1 MTGRCGPEPRRQRLA
16 YHQVAPYNNKNH
28 AQWMITMKLL
38 QKTASAILVSSLIAG
53 TASAQVSDD
62 EIRIG
67 YLADMSG
74 TYRDLAGPG
83 GLEALKMAVEDFG
96 GSVDG
101 KKIVIFNA
109 DDLNKPDVGA
119 NTVRQWV
126 DERNVDMVTGLVA
139 SSVVLA
145 ASKVVEQADK
155 LALISGA
162 ASSSLTNEHC
172 SPNHIHWTYDTYAL
186 ANGTAKALME
196 SGGKSW
202 YLLTADYAFG
212 HSLASDIGRVVKAG
226 GGSVLGEVRHPF
238 PSSDF
243 SSYVLQAQGS
253 GAEVIALANAG
264 SDTVNALKT
273 ASQFGVAQAGQKLAG
288 MVVFLNDI
296 HAMGL
301 DVTQG
306 LMLTTGW
313 YWDMN
318 DETRA
323 WAQRYYERFKRM
335 PGMSQAGIYSA
346 TMHYLNAIKA
356 TGSDD
361 AKTVRAQMAAT
372 PVNDMLAKGGKIRED
387 GRMVHDMYLA
397 QVKTPAESKGEWD
410 LYRIVSTI
418 PGEQAYRPLAESQC
432 RLVTGKVAQH

>member
-1 MTGRCGPEPRRQRLA
+1 M
-16 YHQVAPYNNKNH
+16 NIIK
-28 AQWMITMKLL
+28 
-38 QKTASAILVSSLIAG
+38 KTAAAALVSSMIAG
-53 TASAQVSDD
+53 AAQAEISND

-74 TYRDLAGPG
+74 TYRDLSGPG
-83 GLEALKMAVEDFG
+83 GLEALKMAIEDFG

-101 KKIVIFNA
+101 KKIVTFNA

-119 NTVRQWV
+119 NTVRQWI

-145 ASKVVEQADK
+145 AAKVVEQGGK

-162 ASSSLTNEHC
+162 AASSITNEFC
-172 SPNHIHWTYDTYAL
+172 SPNHIHWTYDTFAL
-186 ANGTAKALME
+186 ANGTANAVLKD
-196 SGGKSW
+196 GGKNW
-202 YLLTADYAFG
+202 FILTADYAFG
-212 HSLASDIGRVVKAG
+212 HAMEADIKKVVEAE
-226 GGSVLGEVRHPF
+226 GGSVVGTVRHPF

-243 SSYVLQAQGS
+243 SSYILQAQGS
-253 GAEVIALANAG
+253 GADVVALANAG
-264 SDTVNALKT
+264 ADTVNSLKT
-273 ASQFGVAQAGQKLAG
+273 ASEFGVTQSGQKLAG

-318 DETRA
+318 DEARA
-323 WAQRYYERFKRM
+323 WAKRYEARVGSM
-335 PGMSQAGIYSA
+335 PTMVHAGIYSA
-346 TMHYLNAIKA
+346 TTHYLNAVKA

-361 AKTVRAQMAAT
+361 TQTVRAEMAKT
-372 PVNDMLAKGGKIRED
+372 PVNDMFAKNGKIRED
-387 GRMVHDMYLA
+387 GRMVHDMYLV
-397 QVKTPAESKGEWD
+397 QVKKPEESKGEWD
-410 LYRIVSTI
+410 LYKVVRTI
-418 PGEQAYRPLAESQC
+418 PGDEAFRPLAESQC
-432 RLVTGKVAQH
+432 KLVTQN

>member
-1 MTGRCGPEPRRQRLA
+1 
-16 YHQVAPYNNKNH
+16 
-28 AQWMITMKLL
+28 MKMFK
-38 QKTASAILVSSLIAG
+38 KTAAAILVSSLFA
-53 TASAQVSDD
+53 TAAQAAVSDN

-74 TYRDLAGPG
+74 TYRDLSGPG
-83 GLEALKMAVEDFG
+83 GLEALKMAIEDFG
-96 GSVDG
+96 GTVDG
-101 KKIVIFNA
+101 KKIVTFNA

-162 ASSSLTNEHC
+162 AASSLTNESC

-186 ANGTAKALME
+186 ANGTANAILKD
-196 SGGKSW
+196 GGKRW
-202 YLLTADYAFG
+202 YILTADYAFG
-212 HSLASDIGRVVKAG
+212 HSMEADIKKVVESEG
-226 GGSVLGEVRHPF
+226 GEVVGTARHPF

-243 SSYVLQAQGS
+243 SSYILQAQGS
-253 GAEVIALANAG
+253 GADVIALANAG
-264 SDTVNALKT
+264 ADTVNSLKT
-273 ASQFGVAQAGQKLAG
+273 ASEFGVTQSGQKLAG

-318 DETRA
+318 EETRA
-323 WAQRYYERFKRM
+323 WAKRYQERTKRM
-335 PGMSQAGIYSA
+335 PTMVQAGIYSA
-346 TMHYLNAIKA
+346 TTHYLNAVKA

-361 AKTVRAQMAAT
+361 TKTVRAHMAKT
-372 PVNDMLAKGGKIRED
+372 PVNDMFATNGKIRED
-387 GRMVHDMYLA
+387 GRMVHDMYLV

-410 LYRIVSTI
+410 LYKMVRTI
-418 PGEQAYRPLAESQC
+418 PADEAYRPLADSQC
-432 RLVTGKVAQH
+432 KKLVSES

>member
-1 MTGRCGPEPRRQRLA
+1 M
-16 YHQVAPYNNKNH
+16 NIIK
-28 AQWMITMKLL
+28 
-38 QKTASAILVSSLIAG
+38 KTAAAALVSSMIAG
-53 TASAQVSDD
+53 AAQAEISND

-74 TYRDLAGPG
+74 TYRDLSGPG
-83 GLEALKMAVEDFG
+83 GLEALKMAIEDFG

-101 KKIVIFNA
+101 KKIVTFNA

-119 NTVRQWV
+119 NTVRQWI

-145 ASKVVEQADK
+145 AAKVVEQGGK

-162 ASSSLTNEHC
+162 AASSITNEFC
-172 SPNHIHWTYDTYAL
+172 SPNHIHWTYDTFAL
-186 ANGTAKALME
+186 ANGTANAVLKD
-196 SGGKSW
+196 GGKSW
-202 YLLTADYAFG
+202 FILTADYAFG
-212 HSLASDIGRVVKAG
+212 HAMEADIKKVVEAE
-226 GGSVLGEVRHPF
+226 GGSVVGTVRHPF

-243 SSYVLQAQGS
+243 SSYILQAQGS
-253 GAEVIALANAG
+253 GADVVALANAG
-264 SDTVNALKT
+264 ADTVNSLKT
-273 ASQFGVAQAGQKLAG
+273 ASEFGVTHSGQKLAG

-318 DETRA
+318 DEARA
-323 WAQRYYERFKRM
+323 WAKRYEARVGSM
-335 PGMSQAGIYSA
+335 PTMVHAGIYSA
-346 TMHYLNAIKA
+346 TTHYLNAVKA

-361 AKTVRAQMAAT
+361 TQTVRAEMAKT
-372 PVNDMLAKGGKIRED
+372 PVNDMFAKNGKIRED
-387 GRMVHDMYLA
+387 GRMVHDMYLV
-397 QVKTPAESKGEWD
+397 QVKKPEESKGEWD
-410 LYRIVSTI
+410 LYKVVRTI
-418 PGEQAYRPLAESQC
+418 PGDEAFRPLAESQC
-432 RLVTGKVAQH
+432 KLVTQN